1 MNRELFVK
9 KKKTHN
15 PNPKPFEWEHG
26 SYNACKIKNGSWVYY
41 DYFGKD
47 IENPDNNRYEENPHT
62 FAWSYTDDK
71 YAEYKSLVI
80 THKHIKIIE
89 NNAPVTPYGL
99 KRWICD
105 VILKEENEATRERNN
120 QKAKERRERNRG

>member
-9 KKKTHN
+9 KKKQYN

-26 SYNACKIKNGSWVYY
+26 SYNACEMKNGSWVFYE
-41 DYFGKD
+41 YFGKD
-47 IENPDNNRYEENPHT
+47 VDNPDNNRYEENDQKFT
-62 FAWSYTDDK
+62 WAFTDDK
-71 YAEYKSLVI
+71 YAEYTSLII
-80 THKHIKIIE
+80 TYKHIKIIE

-105 VILKEENEATRERNN
+105 VILKEQNDETRERNN
-120 QKAKERRERNRG
+120 KKARARRSSK

>member
-9 KKKTHN
+9 KKKQYN

-26 SYNACKIKNGSWVYY
+26 SYNAGEIINGSWVYY

-47 IENPDNNRYEENPHT
+47 IDNPDNNRYEENPHT
-62 FAWSYTDDK
+62 FTWAFTDDK
-71 YAEYKSLVI
+71 YGNYTSLII
-80 THKHIKIIE
+80 TWKHIKIIE

-105 VILKEENEATRERNN
+105 VILKEQNDETRERNN
-120 QKAKERRERNRG
+120 KKARERRSSK

>member
-1 MNRELFVK
+1 MSRELFVK
-9 KKKTHN
+9 KKKQYN

-26 SYNACKIKNGSWVYY
+26 SYNACEMKNGSWVFYE
-41 DYFGKD
+41 YFGKD
-47 IENPDNNRYEENPHT
+47 VDNPDNNRYEENDQKFT
-62 FAWSYTDDK
+62 WAFTDDK
-71 YAEYKSLVI
+71 YAEYTSLII

-105 VILKEENEATRERNN
+105 VILKEQNDETRERNN
-120 QKAKERRERNRG
+120 KKARARRSSK

>member
-9 KKKTHN
+9 KRKVYKQ
-15 PNPKPFEWEHG
+15 NPKPFEWEHG
-26 SYNACKIKNGSWVYY
+26 SYNAGEIINGSWVYY

-47 IENPDNNRYEENPHT
+47 IDNPDNNRYEENPHT
-62 FAWSYTDDK
+62 FTWAFTDDK
-71 YAEYKSLVI
+71 YGNYTSLII

-105 VILKEENEATRERNN
+105 VILKEQNDETRERNN
-120 QKAKERRERNRG
+120 KKARERRSSR